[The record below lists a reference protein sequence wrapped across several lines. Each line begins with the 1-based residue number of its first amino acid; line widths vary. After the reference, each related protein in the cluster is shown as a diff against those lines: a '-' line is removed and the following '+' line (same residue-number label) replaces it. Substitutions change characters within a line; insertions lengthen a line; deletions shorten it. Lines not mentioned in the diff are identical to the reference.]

1 MGCDQRSVPDHCPVG
16 IARRRMVR
24 YLVGLLGELGSGGIS
39 PREII
44 GRHWR
49 SVSREGVGDMSH
61 GICMCCDFV
70 CDTWMDMA
78 DKCGVGIVQVIE

>member
-1 MGCDQRSVPDHCPVG
+1 M
-16 IARRRMVR
+16 R
-24 YLVGLLGELGSGGIS
+24 YLVGLLGELGSVGIS

-49 SVSREGVGDMSH
+49 SVSREEVDDMSR

>member
-1 MGCDQRSVPDHCPVG
+1 MGCDQRSVADHCPVEIVG
-16 IARRRMVR
+16 RRIVWH
-24 YLVGLLGELGSGGIS
+24 YVGLLDELGSVGIS

-49 SVSREGVGDMSH
+49 SVSREEVDDMSRD
-61 GICMCCDFV
+61 ISMCCGFV

-78 DKCGVGIVQVIE
+78 DRCGVGFVQVIE